1 MNLMRFDKHAKK
13 KKNPYLKIISM
24 HIYLHAHYGKKTWRR
39 NEEKKNAEKDL
50 KHRIG
55 LHYFKIMK
63 KCKKKK
69 KNPHNLQIVK
79 LTFPFS

>member
-1 MNLMRFDKHAKK
+1 MLIMEKKHGGEMR
-13 KKNPYLKIISM
+13 
-24 HIYLHAHYGKKTWRR
+24 
-39 NEEKKNAEKDL
+39 KKNAEKDL

-69 KNPHNLQIVK
+69 KPSQFADSEIN
-79 LTFPFS
+79 FSIQLIYIHIEVQYLF

>member
-1 MNLMRFDKHAKK
+1 MLIMEKKHGGEMR
-13 KKNPYLKIISM
+13 
-24 HIYLHAHYGKKTWRR
+24 
-39 NEEKKNAEKDL
+39 KKNAEKDL